1 MAGLIS
7 RARRA
12 LMYVPGND
20 ERKISKAAGLNADG
34 IILDLEDGVS
44 ANRKDEARVGIQKA
58 LQEVNFGRSE
68 RLVRINSLASGR
80 AMGDLLAV
88 MPGKPD
94 AILIPKADSAAIVQE
109 IDSLITEMER
119 DLDIESGRTAII
131 LTIESARA
139 FLDLQAICRSSQRV
153 EGLVFGA
160 EDFTADTGITRT
172 LDARELLYARSQLVM
187 HAAAFGFNAIDM
199 VQTNYSDLALL
210 ERECREGAELGFT
223 GKQVIHPA
231 QVEIVQAAFT
241 PSAKLIEYARRV
253 MEAAQEAMREGK
265 GAFSLDGQMVD
276 TPVIKRAEKILAR
289 ARAAGTIEQVN

>member
-1 MAGLIS
+1 MTGHVS

-20 ERKISKAAGLNADG
+20 ERKIAKAAGLNVDG
-34 IILDLEDGVS
+34 VILDLEDGVA
-44 ANRKDEARVGIQKA
+44 ANRKDEARLGILKA
-58 LQEVNFGRSE
+58 LQSVEFGRSE
-68 RLVRINSLASGR
+68 RLVRINSLVSGR
-80 AMGDLLAV
+80 AQGDLLAV

-94 AILIPKADSAAIVQE
+94 AVLVPKADSAEIVQE
-109 IDSLITEMER
+109 IDSLVSEMEQ

-131 LTIESARA
+131 LTIESAKA
-139 FLDLQAICRSSQRV
+139 FLNLQQICSSSQRI

-172 LDARELLYARSQLVM
+172 LEARELLYARSRLVM
-187 HAAAFGFNAIDM
+187 HAAAFGLNAIDM
-199 VQTNYSDLALL
+199 VQTNFSDLELL
-210 ERECREGAELGFT
+210 QKECREGAELGFT

-231 QVEIVQAAFT
+231 QIEIVQAAFA

-253 MEAAQEAMREGK
+253 MDAAQEAMNEGK
-265 GAFSLDGQMVD
+265 GAFTLDGQMVD

-289 ARAAGTIEQVN
+289 ARAAGVLD

>member
-1 MAGLIS
+1 MTGLVS

-20 ERKISKAAGLNADG
+20 ERKINKAAGLNADG

-44 ANRKDEARVGIQKA
+44 ENRKDEARQGILKA
-58 LQEVNFGRSE
+58 LQEVDFGRSE

-80 AMGDLLAV
+80 APGDLLAV
-88 MPGKPD
+88 MPGKPN
-94 AILIPKADSAAIVQE
+94 AILVPKADSAEIVKE
-109 IDSLITEMER
+109 VDNLISEMEQ

-139 FLDLQAICRSSQRV
+139 FLDLQEICRSSTRV

-172 LDARELLYARSQLVM
+172 LEARELLYARSHLVT
-187 HAAAFGFNAIDM
+187 HAAAFGLNSIDM
-199 VQTNYSDLALL
+199 VQTNFSDLALL
-210 ERECREGAELGFT
+210 KRECREGAELGFT

-241 PSAKLIEYARRV
+241 PSTKLIEYARSV
-253 MEAAQEAMREGK
+253 MDAAQEAMKEGK
-265 GAFSLDGQMVD
+265 GAFALDGQMVD

-289 ARAAGTIEQVN
+289 ARAAGVLD

>member
-1 MAGLIS
+1 MSGLVS

-20 ERKISKAAGLNADG
+20 ERKIAKAAGLNADA

-44 ANRKDEARVGIQKA
+44 ANRKDEARQGILKA
-58 LQEVNFGRSE
+58 LQEVDFCRSE

-80 AMGDLLAV
+80 ALGDLLAV

-94 AILIPKADSAAIVQE
+94 AILVPKADSAEIVRE
-109 IDSLITEMER
+109 VDSLVSEMEQ

-139 FLDLQAICRSSQRV
+139 FIDLQEICSSSKRI

-187 HAAAFGFNAIDM
+187 HAAAFGLNSIDM
-199 VQTNYSDLALL
+199 VQTNFSDLALL

-231 QVEIVQAAFT
+231 QVDIVQAAFT
-241 PSAKLIEYARRV
+241 PSSKLIEYARRV
-253 MEAAQEAMREGK
+253 MEAAQAAMKEGK
-265 GAFSLDGQMVD
+265 GAFTLDGQMVD

-289 ARAAGTIEQVN
+289 ARAAGVVD